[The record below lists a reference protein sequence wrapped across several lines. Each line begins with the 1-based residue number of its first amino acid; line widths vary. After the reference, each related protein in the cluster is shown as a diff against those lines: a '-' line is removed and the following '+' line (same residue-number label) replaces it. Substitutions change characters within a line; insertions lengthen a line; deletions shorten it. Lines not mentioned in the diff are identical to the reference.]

1 MGQGNLKQIPMSFK
15 TVNIITLGCSK
26 NLVDSEHLMTQF
38 AANGFE
44 VLHDDND
51 FADIIIVN
59 TCGFILDAK
68 EESISMI
75 MDYVNAKEN
84 GDIKK
89 LYVMGCLSAR
99 YREDLEK
106 EIPEVDRFFG
116 KFDFDEIIK
125 ELGIQKRKDL
135 LFDRHL
141 TTPSH
146 YAYLKISEGCDR
158 TCAFCAI
165 PQFTGKHKSVP
176 MEDLLVEAELLA
188 RKGVKEL
195 LLIAQE
201 LTYYGIDLYQER
213 KLPELIERLSK
224 VNGIEWIRLH
234 YAYPT
239 NFPLELLDVIK
250 NNPKVCNYLDMPLQH
265 ISSNVLKKM
274 RRNISENQ
282 TRDLVARI
290 RKELPELALRTTM
303 LVGHPGETE
312 EDFEMLLDFIKEV
325 KFDRLGVFPYSHED
339 DTHGFRRHADDIPQE
354 VKEARAEKVME
365 VQQLISELV
374 AEKKVGTVQK
384 VLLDRVEG
392 EYYIGRT
399 EFDSPDV
406 DGEVLLKSEND
417 LKIGQFYQVRITSS
431 DMFDLYGELIN

>member
-1 MGQGNLKQIPMSFK
+1 MSFK

-44 VLHDDND
+44 VLHEDNTM
-51 FADIIIVN
+51 ADIVIVN

-68 EESISMI
+68 EESINMI
-75 MDYVNAKEN
+75 MDFVRAKKKRK
-84 GDIKK
+84 IKK

-99 YREDLEK
+99 YRDDLEK

-116 KFDFDEIIK
+116 KFDFEAIIH

-135 LFDRHL
+135 LFDRVL

-146 YAYLKISEGCDR
+146 FAYLKIAEGCDR

-165 PQFTGKHKSVP
+165 PQFTGKFKSVP

-201 LTYYGIDLYQER
+201 LTYYGIDLYKER
-213 KLPELIERLSK
+213 KLAELINRLSK
-224 VNGIEWIRLH
+224 IAGIEWIRLH

-239 NFPLELLDVIK
+239 NFPLDLLDVFN
-250 NNPKVCNYLDMPLQH
+250 NNPKVCRYLDIPLQH
-265 ISSNVLKKM
+265 ISTNVLKMM
-274 RRNISENQ
+274 RRNVSGKQ
-282 TRDLVARI
+282 TRDLIERI
-290 RKELPELALRTTM
+290 RKEVPGIALRTTM

-312 EDFEMLLDFIKEV
+312 ADFELLLDFIREAR
-325 KFDRLGVFPYSHED
+325 FDRLGVFPYSHEE
-339 DTHGFRRHADDIPQE
+339 DTYDYRHYSDDIPQE
-354 VKEARAEKVME
+354 VKEERAARVME
-365 VQQLISELV
+365 VQQSI
-374 AEKKVGTVQK
+374 AEDLAAKRVGQTMK
-384 VLLDRVEG
+384 VLIDSIEG
-392 EYYIGRT
+392 EYYVGRT
-399 EFDSPDV
+399 EFDSPEV
-406 DGEVLLKSEND
+406 DGEVLIQKVQELQKGS
-417 LKIGQFYQVRITSS
+417 FYQVRIVSS
-431 DMFDLYGELIN
+431 DLFDLYGEVIPA

>member
-1 MGQGNLKQIPMSFK
+1 MSFK

-51 FADIIIVN
+51 LADIVIVN

-68 EESISMI
+68 EESINMV
-75 MDYVNAKEN
+75 MDYVAAKKR

-99 YREDLEK
+99 YREELEQ

-116 KFDFDEIIK
+116 KFDFEAIIK

-135 LFDRHL
+135 LFDRLL

-146 YAYLKISEGCDR
+146 FAYLKISEGCDR

-176 MEDLLVEAELLA
+176 MENLVVEAELLA

-201 LTYYGIDLYQER
+201 LTYYGIDLYKDR

-224 VNGIEWIRLH
+224 VEGIEWIRLH

-239 NFPLELLDVIK
+239 NFPYELLDVIK
-250 NNPKVCNYLDMPLQH
+250 NNPKVCKYLDMPLQH
-265 ISSNVLKKM
+265 ISSNVLKNM

-282 TRDLVARI
+282 TRDLVTKI
-290 RKELPELALRTTM
+290 RKELPGLALRTTM

-312 EDFEMLLDFIKEV
+312 EDFENLLDFIREV

-339 DTHGFRRHADDIPQE
+339 DTYGFRAYSDDIPQE
-354 VKEARAEKVME
+354 VKEERAAKVME
-365 VQQLISELV
+365 VQQQISEQIA
-374 AEKKVGTVQK
+374 AEKVGKTFK
-384 VLLDRVEG
+384 VLVDRVEG
-392 EYYIGRT
+392 EFFVGRT
-399 EFDSPDV
+399 EFDSPEV
-406 DGEVLLKSEND
+406 DGEVLISAND
-417 LKIGQFYQVRITSS
+417 LELGEFYQVKITSS
-431 DMFDLYGELIN
+431 DLFDLFGTVV

>member
-1 MGQGNLKQIPMSFK
+1 MSFK

-51 FADIIIVN
+51 LADIVIVN

-68 EESISMI
+68 EESINMV
-75 MDYVNAKEN
+75 MDYVAAKKR

-99 YREDLEK
+99 YREELEQ

-116 KFDFDEIIK
+116 KFDFEAIIK

-135 LFDRHL
+135 LFDRLL

-146 YAYLKISEGCDR
+146 FAYLKISEGCDR

-176 MEDLLVEAELLA
+176 MENLVVEAELLA

-201 LTYYGIDLYQER
+201 LTYYGIDLYKDR

-224 VNGIEWIRLH
+224 VEGIEWIRLH

-239 NFPLELLDVIK
+239 NFPYELLDVIK
-250 NNPKVCNYLDMPLQH
+250 NNPKVCKYLDMPLQH
-265 ISSNVLKKM
+265 ISSNVLKNM

-282 TRDLVARI
+282 TRDLVTKI
-290 RKELPELALRTTM
+290 RKELPGLALRTTM

-312 EDFEMLLDFIKEV
+312 EDFENLLDFIREV

-339 DTHGFRRHADDIPQE
+339 DTYGFRAYSDDILQE
-354 VKEARAEKVME
+354 VKEERAAKVME
-365 VQQLISELV
+365 VQQQISEQIA
-374 AEKKVGTVQK
+374 AEKVGKTFK
-384 VLLDRVEG
+384 VLVDRVEG
-392 EYYIGRT
+392 EFFVGRT
-399 EFDSPDV
+399 EFDSPEV
-406 DGEVLLKSEND
+406 DGEVLISAND
-417 LKIGQFYQVRITSS
+417 LELGEFYQVKITSS
-431 DMFDLYGELIN
+431 DLFDLFGTVV

>member
-1 MGQGNLKQIPMSFK
+1 MSFK

-38 AANGFE
+38 KANGFI
-44 VLHDDND
+44 VLHDDNEP
-51 FADIIIVN
+51 ADIIIIN

-68 EESISMI
+68 EESINMV
-75 MDYVNAKEN
+75 MDYVAAKER

-99 YREDLEK
+99 YQEELAA

-116 KFDFDEIIK
+116 KFDFEAIIK

-135 LFDRHL
+135 LFDRFL

-146 YAYLKISEGCDR
+146 FAYLKISEGCDR

-176 MEDLLVEAELLA
+176 MENLVVETELLA
-188 RKGVKEL
+188 KQGVKEI

-201 LTYYGIDLYQER
+201 LTYYGIDLYKER
-213 KLPELIERLSK
+213 KLPELIEKLSK
-224 VNGIEWIRLH
+224 VKGIEWIRLH

-239 NFPLELLDVIK
+239 NFPFELIDVIK
-250 NNPKVCNYLDMPLQH
+250 NNAKVCNYLDMPLQH
-265 ISSNVLKKM
+265 ISSNVLKNM
-274 RRNISENQ
+274 RRNISESQ
-282 TRDLVARI
+282 TRDLVTKI
-290 RKELPELALRTTM
+290 RTEIPELALRTTM

-312 EDFEMLLDFIKEV
+312 EDFELLLDFIREV

-339 DTHGFRRHADDIPQE
+339 DTLGYQSFKDDIPQE
-354 VKEARAEKVME
+354 VKEERAARVME
-365 VQQLISELV
+365 VQEQISEHV
-374 AEKKVGTVQK
+374 AASKVGRVLK
-384 VLLDRVEG
+384 VLIDRHEG
-392 EYYIGRT
+392 EYFVGRT
-399 EFDSPDV
+399 EYDSPEV
-406 DGEVLLKSEND
+406 DGEVLIRDEELE
-417 LKIGQFYQVRITSS
+417 IGQFYQIKITAS
-431 DMFDLYGELIN
+431 DMFDLFGELVN

>member
-1 MGQGNLKQIPMSFK
+1 MSFK

-38 AANGFE
+38 AANGFK
-44 VLHDDND
+44 VLHDDNNL
-51 FADIIIVN
+51 ADIIIVN

-68 EESISMI
+68 EESISSI
-75 MDYVNAKEN
+75 MDYVAAKER

-99 YREDLEK
+99 YREELQE

-116 KFDFDEIIK
+116 KFDFEAIIK

-135 LFDRHL
+135 LFDRLL

-146 YAYLKISEGCDR
+146 FAYLKISEGCDR

-176 MEDLLVEAELLA
+176 MENLVIEAELLA
-188 RKGVKEL
+188 RQGVKEL

-201 LTYYGIDLYQER
+201 LTYYGIDLYKER

-239 NFPLELLDVIK
+239 NFPYELLDVIK

-265 ISSNVLKKM
+265 ISSNVLKNM

-282 TRDLVARI
+282 TRALVKKIRTDL
-290 RKELPELALRTTM
+290 PGLALRTTM

-312 EDFEMLLDFIKEV
+312 EDFEKLLDFIREV

-339 DTHGFRRHADDIPQE
+339 DTYGFRAYLDEIPQE
-354 VKEARAEKVME
+354 IKEARAARVME
-365 VQQLISELV
+365 VQEQISEQIT
-374 AEKKVGTVQK
+374 AEKIGKTFK
-384 VLLDRVEG
+384 VLVDREEG
-392 EYYIGRT
+392 DFYVGRT
-399 EFDSPDV
+399 EYDSPEV
-406 DGEVLLKSEND
+406 DGEVLISASE
-417 LKIGQFYQVRITSS
+417 LEIGQFYQVKVTSS
-431 DMFDLYGELIN
+431 DLFDLFGVVV

>member
-1 MGQGNLKQIPMSFK
+1 MSFK

-26 NLVDSEHLMTQF
+26 NLVDSEHLMVQF
-38 AANGFE
+38 QANGFE
-44 VLHDDND
+44 VYHDDNQP
-51 FADIIIVN
+51 ADIIIIN

-68 EESISMI
+68 EESIGMV
-75 MDYVNAKEN
+75 MDYVAAKER

-99 YREDLEK
+99 YREELTK

-116 KFDFDEIIK
+116 KFDFEAIIA

-135 LFDRHL
+135 LFDRSL

-146 YAYLKISEGCDR
+146 FAYLKISEGCDR
-158 TCAFCAI
+158 TCSFCAI

-176 MEDLLVEAELLA
+176 MENLVVEAELLA

-201 LTYYGIDLYQER
+201 LTYYGIDLYKER
-213 KLPELIERLSK
+213 KLPELIERLTK

-239 NFPLELLDVIK
+239 NFPFELLDVIK
-250 NNPKVCNYLDMPLQH
+250 NNPKVCKYLDMPLQH
-265 ISSNVLKKM
+265 ISSNVLKNM
-274 RRNISENQ
+274 RRNISERQ
-282 TRDLVARI
+282 TRDLVSKI
-290 RKELPELALRTTM
+290 RKEIPGLALRTTM

-312 EDFEMLLDFIKEV
+312 EDFENLLDFIRET

-339 DTHGFRRHADDIPQE
+339 DTYGFRAFADDVPQE
-354 VKEARAEKVME
+354 VKEARAEKVMA
-365 VQQLISELV
+365 VQQEISEQV
-374 AEKKVGTVQK
+374 AASKVGATLK
-384 VLLDRVEG
+384 VLIDREEG
-392 EYYIGRT
+392 EYFVGRT
-399 EFDSPDV
+399 EFDSPEV
-406 DGEVLLKSEND
+406 DGEVLIKSEE
-417 LKIGQFYQVRITSS
+417 LHVGQFYQVKITEA
-431 DMFDLYGELIN
+431 DMFDLYGEVVV

>member
-1 MGQGNLKQIPMSFK
+1 MSFK

-44 VLHDDND
+44 VLHEDNTM
-51 FADIIIVN
+51 ADIVIVN

-68 EESISMI
+68 EESINMI
-75 MDYVNAKEN
+75 MDFVKAKKQRK
-84 GDIKK
+84 IKK

-99 YREDLEK
+99 YRDELEK

-116 KFDFDEIIK
+116 KFDFEAIIH

-135 LFDRHL
+135 LFDRVL

-146 YAYLKISEGCDR
+146 FAYLKIAEGCDR

-165 PQFTGKHKSVP
+165 PQFTGKFKSVP

-201 LTYYGIDLYQER
+201 LTYYGIDLYKDR
-213 KLPELIERLSK
+213 KLPELINKLS
-224 VNGIEWIRLH
+224 NIEGIEWIRLH

-239 NFPLELLDVIK
+239 NFPLDLLEVFK
-250 NNPKVCNYLDMPLQH
+250 TNPKVCRYLDIPLQH
-265 ISSNVLKKM
+265 ISSNVLKMM
-274 RRNISENQ
+274 RRNVSEHQ
-282 TRDLVARI
+282 TRDLIRRI
-290 RKELPELALRTTM
+290 RDEVPGITLRTTM

-312 EDFEMLLDFIKEV
+312 ADFELLLDFIREAR
-325 KFDRLGVFPYSHED
+325 FDRLGVFPYSHEE
-339 DTHGFRRHADDIPQE
+339 DTYDFRHYSDDIPQE
-354 VKEARAEKVME
+354 VKEERAAKVME
-365 VQQLISELV
+365 VQQAIAEEL
-374 AEKKVGTVQK
+374 AAQRVGQVMK
-384 VLLDRVEG
+384 VLIDSVEG
-392 EYYIGRT
+392 EYYVGRT
-399 EFDSPDV
+399 EFDSPEV
-406 DGEVLLKSEND
+406 DGEVLIRKDRELQK
-417 LKIGQFYQVRITSS
+417 GAFYQVRIVAS
-431 DMFDLYGELIN
+431 DLFDLYGEVIPA

>member
-1 MGQGNLKQIPMSFK
+1 MSFK

-44 VLHDDND
+44 VLHEDNEM
-51 FADIIIVN
+51 ADIVIVN

-68 EESISMI
+68 EESINMV
-75 MDYVNAKEN
+75 MDYVGAKER

-99 YREDLEK
+99 YRDELEK

-116 KFDFDEIIK
+116 KFDFEAIIK

-135 LFDRHL
+135 LFDRIL

-146 YAYLKISEGCDR
+146 FAYLKIAEGCDR

-165 PQFTGKHKSVP
+165 PQFTGKFKSVP
-176 MEDLLVEAELLA
+176 MENLLIEAELLA

-201 LTYYGIDLYQER
+201 LTYYGIDLYKER
-213 KLPELIERLSK
+213 KLPELIEKLSK
-224 VNGIEWIRLH
+224 IKGIEWIRLH

-250 NNPKVCNYLDMPLQH
+250 NNPKVCKYLDLPLQH

-274 RRNISENQ
+274 RRNVSENQ
-282 TRDLVARI
+282 TRDLVKRI
-290 RKELPELALRTTM
+290 RKELPGIALRTTM

-312 EDFEMLLDFIKEV
+312 EDFQLLLDFIQEV
-325 KFDRLGVFPYSHED
+325 KFERLGVFPYSHED
-339 DTHGFRRHADDIPQE
+339 DTYDFRSYTDEIPQE
-354 VKEARAEKVME
+354 IKEQRAAKVME
-365 VQQLISELV
+365 VQQIISEQI
-374 AEKKVGTVQK
+374 AAQKVGAVIK
-384 VLLDRVEG
+384 VLVDREEG
-392 EYYIGRT
+392 EFYVGRT
-399 EFDSPDV
+399 EFDSPEV
-406 DGEVLLKSEND
+406 DGEVLISKKTELE
-417 LKIGQFYQVRITSS
+417 IGNFYQVNITAS
-431 DMFDLYGELIN
+431 DMFDLFGEVA

>member
-1 MGQGNLKQIPMSFK
+1 MAKKS
-15 TVNIITLGCSK
+15 VNIITLGCSK
-26 NLVDSEHLMTQF
+26 NLVDSEHLMKQF
-38 AANGFE
+38 EANGFK
-44 VLHDDND
+44 VVHDEN
-51 FADIIIVN
+51 FMADVVIIN

-68 EESISMI
+68 EESIGMI
-75 MDYVNAKEN
+75 MDYVAAKER
-84 GDIKK
+84 GEVEK

-99 YREDLEK
+99 YQDELRA

-116 KFDFDEIIK
+116 KFDFEAIIK

-135 LFDRHL
+135 LFDRSL

-146 YAYLKISEGCDR
+146 FAYLKIAEGCDR

-195 LLIAQE
+195 LLISQE

-234 YAYPT
+234 YVYPA
-239 NFPLELLDVIK
+239 NFPVDLLDVIR

-265 ISSNVLKKM
+265 ISSTVLKNM
-274 RRNISENQ
+274 RRNVSEHQ
-282 TRDLVARI
+282 TRDLVNLI
-290 RKELPELALRTTM
+290 RERVPGIALRTTVV
-303 LVGHPGETE
+303 VGHPGETE
-312 EDFEMLLDFIKEV
+312 EEFERLIDFIKEV
-325 KFDRLGVFPYSHED
+325 KFDRLGVFTYSHEE
-339 DTHGFRRHADDIPQE
+339 DTWGYKTFEDSIPQT
-354 VKEARAEKVME
+354 VKQERADRVME
-365 VQQLISELV
+365 VQQAISEEI
-374 AEKKVGTVQK
+374 ASQKVGQTLK
-384 VLLDRVEG
+384 VVIDRIEG

-399 EFDSPDV
+399 EFDSPEV
-406 DGEVLLKSEND
+406 DGEVLIPTTCEM
-417 LKIGQFYQVRITSS
+417 KIGQFYPIKITSS
-431 DMFDLYGELIN
+431 DLFDLYGEATV